1 MSTLPAVAANP
12 NPTPSNDTFIMA
24 KAEEAL
30 KALQMM
36 GVIPSFYAQDSTEV
50 RAVVI
55 LCIYISSFDLATKNV
70 SSLSLTPVVEC
81 TLTLSLSFRTSL
93 EQRI

>member
-1 MSTLPAVAANP
+1 MSTLPEVAANP

-50 RAVVI
+50 RRVVI
-55 LCIYISSFDLATKNV
+55 LYLYIYISEF
-70 SSLSLTPVVEC
+70 
-81 TLTLSLSFRTSL
+81 
-93 EQRI
+93 

>member
-55 LCIYISSFDLATKNV
+55 LRIYISSSDLATKKL
-70 SSLSLTPVVEC
+70 SSLAPVVEC
-81 TLTLSLSFRTSL
+81 TLTLSLSFRTGL
-93 EQRI
+93 EQRR

>member
-50 RAVVI
+50 RAVVM
-55 LCIYISSFDLATKNV
+55 LCIYISSSDLATENL
-70 SSLSLTPVVEC
+70 SSLTPVVEC
-81 TLTLSLSFRTSL
+81 TLTLSLSFRTGL